1 MVKLEAKLS
10 ARDKEVEV
18 HKSRLRESQTE
29 RSSLES
35 QLSNSK
41 DELDAMKQEMKD
53 KREEDDEYGGM
64 SGSGGALCVL
74 FLLC

>member
-1 MVKLEAKLS
+1 
-10 ARDKEVEV
+10 
-18 HKSRLRESQTE
+18 
-29 RSSLES
+29 LES

-64 SGSGGALCVL
+64 IGSGGALCV
-74 FLLC
+74 FFFVV